1 MTSRRI
7 VAGVVFGIAGVCSGA
22 AGVAAGQLSAQVERA
37 EPYKVVVLNEQA
49 MVRCGPGAAY
59 YPVGAA
65 LRPGTI
71 LTADGETAE
80 GWLRVRYPADGAA
93 FVRAEHVD
101 LRSDTQTAVLTREDG
116 LVAFNAATG
125 ARGSWSKLLAEPLP
139 AGTELSVI
147 AEAMNDLTGQLAG
160 YRVEPPDGAR
170 GFIRAGD
177 TRRATAADIEAAPD
191 DDAIAVSS
199 PEVRVVSPTVPVT
212 TPDANQAEQAE
223 RPAADSSASEP
234 AVTQAPSPA
243 PGASPAATPATTQ
256 EPSPSAQPAS
266 TAGEGRPIRT
276 FEELEEAFAA
286 VQAQPMEEAEFDQLL
301 SEADRMIAAT
311 PATAENTGLL
321 AGLESRR
328 SVLQIRKR
336 VQQVYRDNL
345 AASRQADDT
354 AHQISERVQQIK
366 IAQGFS
372 AVGRLLPSAV
382 YDGRRLP
389 RLYRVQSIDRTE
401 APRTLGY
408 LRADPAF
415 DLESKLNQTVGVVGA
430 LRDDPRLNVQII
442 EPIRVDLIQVTPE
455 G

>member
-7 VAGVVFGIAGVCSGA
+7 VAGVVFGIAGLCAVTAGA
-22 AGVAAGQLSAQVERA
+22 ASGQLSAQIERVD
-37 EPYKVVVLNEQA
+37 PYKVVVLNEQA

-65 LRPGTI
+65 LLPGTI

-101 LRSDTQTAVLTREDG
+101 LRSDTQTAVLTRDDA

-139 AGTELSVI
+139 SGTELTVV
-147 AEAMNDLTGQLAG
+147 AEAMNDLTGQLVG

-170 GFIRAGD
+170 GFIRTGD
-177 TRRATAADIEAAPD
+177 TRRATSADLEAAP
-191 DDAIAVSS
+191 
-199 PEVRVVSPTVPVT
+199 
-212 TPDANQAEQAE
+212 AE
-223 RPAADSSASEP
+223 SSAPHPMTRE
-234 AVTQAPSPA
+234 SPIT
-243 PGASPAATPATTQ
+243 SPV
-256 EPSPSAQPAS
+256 PSPSSSEPDTAEPDAETPTADPVGSETNEVVPTQTPPSQPSAAPPVRPKEPP
-266 TAGEGRPIRT
+266 TAAGTGEGRPIRT

-301 SEADRMIAAT
+301 SEVDRMIAAT
-311 PATAENTGLL
+311 PVTAENTGLL
-321 AGLESRR
+321 SGLESRR

-354 AHQISERVQQIK
+354 AQQISDRVQQIK